1 MDTPSL
7 ERLLADPKAVEQ
19 LVERGARLRMRYGDT
34 GGSDGL
40 PFVARRVTERHAPVL
55 HERDA
60 ADDDYEETG
69 HLLTALGDLLPE
81 HADRDP
87 LEIVKAMTGEHAAR
101 PSTKGAALLEDAL
114 ARVTTGRC
122 CSDAASERVIEDALR
137 ALKRPGKPPGKAD
150 ADEEKL
156 DSLVCRFYE
165 DRDFNGRNVS
175 IAFQGRTTYR
185 RISRRSL
192 DRWGMHDAITSMWI
206 DASEGE
212 VAGHA
217 YLFEDDRFFGRF
229 QRFSTNATDPTER
242 VRRPYVGDR
251 INDRTTSILIVRRFA
266 DELGPIALATP
277 GLVQT
282 VDAVIRRASQIS
294 KRGDAFFTWDLWPD
308 GGDDHPDDRRRKL
321 VELRI
326 PIRVDVPH
334 WFDYDGELRY
344 WIYLYL
350 DDGRVDGYVAHYGA
364 WCETGLVGNKVLD
377 GLMERAPQYV
387 GRVESELQDQLK
399 QLNALAP
406 FRRLFYLPGDGGGRG
421 HTDDNVSLVLVR
433 RTD

>member
-1 MDTPSL
+1 
-7 ERLLADPKAVEQ
+7 LLADPKAVEQ
-19 LVERGARLRMRYGDT
+19 LVERGARLRTRYGDT
-34 GGSDGL
+34 GGSDGM
-40 PFVARRVTERHAPVL
+40 PFVARRVTERHARLL
-55 HERDA
+55 HERDG
-60 ADDDYEETG
+60 ADDDHEETG
-69 HLLTALGDLLPE
+69 HLLTALGDMLPE
-81 HADRDP
+81 QADRDP
-87 LEIVKAMTGEHAAR
+87 LDIVKALTADHVKQPSAR
-101 PSTKGAALLEDAL
+101 GGALLEDAL
-114 ARVTTGRC
+114 ARVTTARC
-122 CSDAASERVIEDALR
+122 CSDAETEQVIEEALR
-137 ALKRPGKPPGKAD
+137 ALKLPAKTRGGTAKSGA
-150 ADEEKL
+150 EQL

-175 IAFQGRTTYR
+175 IAFQGTKTYR
-185 RISRRSL
+185 RISRRAL
-192 DRWGMHDAITSMWI
+192 DRWGLHDAITSMWI
-206 DASEGE
+206 DASERE
-212 VAGHA
+212 VAGNA
-217 YLFEDDRFFGRF
+217 YLFEDDRFFGRY
-229 QRFSTNATDPTER
+229 QRFSTNQADPTER

-251 INDRTTSILIVRRFA
+251 INDETTSILIVRRFA

-282 VDAVIRRASQIS
+282 VDSVIRRSSQIS

-377 GLMERAPQYV
+377 GLMERAPRYIGQ
-387 GRVESELQDQLK
+387 VESELQDQLK
-399 QLNALAP
+399 QLDALAP
-406 FRRLFYLPGDGGGRG
+406 FRRLFYLPGDGGARG

>member
-1 MDTPSL
+1 MDTPTL

-19 LVERGARLRMRYGDT
+19 LVERGARLRARYGDT

-40 PFVARRVTERHAPVL
+40 PFVARRVTERHARVL
-55 HERDA
+55 YERDG
-60 ADDDYEETG
+60 ADDDHEETG
-69 HLLTALGDLLPE
+69 HLLTALGELLPE

-87 LEIVKAMTGEHAAR
+87 LDIVTALTADHAKQPSAR
-101 PSTKGAALLEDAL
+101 AAALLEDAL
-114 ARVTTGRC
+114 ARVTSARC
-122 CSDAASERVIEDALR
+122 CSDAETEKAIEEAVR
-137 ALKRPGKPPGKAD
+137 ALKLPGKPGGSKA
-150 ADEEKL
+150 EQL

-165 DRDFNGRNVS
+165 DRDFNGRNVA
-175 IAFQGRTTYR
+175 IAFQGTATYR
-185 RISRRSL
+185 RIPRRSL
-192 DRWGMHDAITSMWI
+192 DRWGMHDAITSLWI
-206 DASEGE
+206 DASERE

-217 YLFEDDRFFGRF
+217 YLFEDDRFFGRY
-229 QRFSTNATDPTER
+229 QRFSTNQGDPTER

-251 INDRTTSILIVRRFA
+251 INDRTTSMLLVRRFA
-266 DELGPIALATP
+266 DELGPIPLTTP

-282 VDAVIRRASQIS
+282 VDDAIKRSSQIS

-326 PIRVDVPH
+326 PIRVDVPN

-344 WIYLYL
+344 WIYLYV

-377 GLMERAPQYV
+377 GLMERAPSYV
-387 GRVESELQDQLK
+387 GRVESGVREQLK
-399 QLNALAP
+399 QLDALGP
-406 FRRLFYLPGDGGGRG
+406 YRRLFYLPGDGGPRG